1 MALAMA
7 LSIFRRTGLTGCAQ
21 MFPEMLPANRQ
32 IVNRLSDRLA
42 SREALFFSDAA
53 FATAVAA

>member
-1 MALAMA
+1 
-7 LSIFRRTGLTGCAQ
+7 

-53 FATAVAA
+53 FATAAAA